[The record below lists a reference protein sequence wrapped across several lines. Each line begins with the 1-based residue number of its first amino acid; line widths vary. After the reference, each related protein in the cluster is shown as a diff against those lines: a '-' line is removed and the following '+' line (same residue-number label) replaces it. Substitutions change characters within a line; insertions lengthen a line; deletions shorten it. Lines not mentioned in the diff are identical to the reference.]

1 MCQPNSSIGKSCGN
15 LPAAVR
21 DNTQAETD
29 DLKEALQAEATQGNV
44 PVNFAFAIMM
54 QESTGCVAV
63 ATTEGSVQ
71 NPGLFQAYNGAGTC
85 ANTKTCPMSSIQQMT
100 KDGICGTPLASGQ
113 GNQKGLEQD
122 YEDPQVASAT
132 EAAQRWYRVAR
143 LYNSGS
149 INATDLND
157 GFESTA
163 CYVMDVANRVT
174 GQWCK

>member
-1 MCQPNSSIGKSCGN
+1 MPT
-15 LPAAVR
+15 PVR

-29 DLKEALQAEATQGNV
+29 DLKKALQAEATNGNV

-54 QESTGCVAV
+54 QESIGCVAV
-63 ATTEGSVQ
+63 ATTDNGIK
-71 NPGLFQAYNGAGTC
+71 NPGIFQAYNGAGTC
-85 ANTKTCPMSSIQQMT
+85 DNTTDCPMNSIQQMA

-132 EAAQRWYRVAR
+132 EEAQRWYRVAR

-149 INATDLND
+149 VDTANLNN
-157 GFESTA
+157 GFTSTA
-163 CYVMDVANRVT
+163 CYVMDVVNRVM